1 MVSTGDVVLGE
12 LFLSDGITPQNG
24 DLSRMKMLVILGMDV
39 EGNYIG
45 SVVIN
50 SEIKSRNIESQY
62 PISHKSYSF
71 LKHPSFVNCDNLL
84 TLKVDRV
91 NSFKLIGKISIP
103 DLEFIRK
110 TVIDSKVVKG
120 KLKKKFNLFS
130 GSEIENIKAAK

>member
-1 MVSTGDVVLGE
+1 MVSIGDVLLGE
-12 LFLSDGITPQNG
+12 LFLSDGITPKNG
-24 DLSRMKMLVILGMDV
+24 DSSRMKMLVILGIDDG
-39 EGNYIG
+39 GNYIG

-71 LKHPSFVNCDNLL
+71 LKHSSFVNCDNLL
-84 TLKVDRV
+84 TLEVNRV
-91 NSFKLIGKISIP
+91 NHFKLLGKIDTS

-120 KLKKKFNLFS
+120 KLKKKFNLF
-130 GSEIENIKAAK
+130 EDFEK

>member
-1 MVSTGDVVLGE
+1 MISIGDVVLGE
-12 LFLSDGITPQNG
+12 LFLCDGITPKNG
-24 DLSRMKMLVILGMDV
+24 DSSRMKMLVILGVDA

-71 LKHPSFVNCDNLL
+71 LKHHSFVNCDNLL
-84 TLKVDRV
+84 SLKVDRV
-91 NSFKLIGKISIP
+91 NGFKLIGKIGVS

-110 TVIDSKVVKG
+110 TVVDSKVVKG

-130 GSEIENIKAAK
+130 GSEIENI